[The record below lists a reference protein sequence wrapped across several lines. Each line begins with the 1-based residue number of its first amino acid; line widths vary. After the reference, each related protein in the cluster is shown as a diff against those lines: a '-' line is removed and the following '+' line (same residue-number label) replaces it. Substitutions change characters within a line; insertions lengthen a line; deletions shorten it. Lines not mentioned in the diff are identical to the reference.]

1 MELTAAAAAAAM
13 DGRREERRRRGRA
26 VVGRARETKGL
37 AAQAPAIG
45 APRPRRVVGVA
56 GKGVEEK
63 QAIAF
68 QPRRASRVY

>member
-1 MELTAAAAAAAM
+1 MELTAAAM

-45 APRPRRVVGVA
+45 PPRPRRVVGVA